1 MGRYLVKRILVIIPV
16 FLCITIFV
24 FVLSNMAP
32 GSPLDLLRANGG
44 LSEERYEQLEKQ
56 LGLDKPVIVRYAVWL
71 GDLVTGDLGTSTR
84 TQSDVSALIADRIGP
99 TLILSGTSVLIAVI
113 VAIPLGTMAAKKP
126 YSLWDNASSVLCFL
140 GSSIPNFFIA
150 LVLVYFISV
159 KLGWLPATGMWYK
172 NDPHTLGNLAVH
184 LVMPV
189 IVLVIQ
195 TLANLL
201 KQTRSAMLEVFN
213 EEYIKTARSKGL
225 PEGVVTIKHVLR
237 NALIPIVT
245 TLSLEIP
252 FLVGGAAVTEQIFA
266 WPGMGTLMVTSIN
279 QRDYNTIM
287 GCTVVI
293 AVCVLVVNLLLDVVY
308 AFLDPRIRL
317 D

>member
-1 MGRYLVKRILVIIPV
+1 MGRYILKRFLLIIPV

-24 FVLSNMAP
+24 FVLSNLAP
-32 GSPLDLLRANGG
+32 GGPLDLLRAGG
-44 LSEERYEQLEKQ
+44 MSEERYEQLEQ
-56 LGLDKPVIVRYAVWL
+56 QYNLDKPVAVRYGLWL
-71 GDLVTGDLGTSTR
+71 AGLLRGDLGVSTR
-84 TQSDVSALIADRIGP
+84 TQQPVASLIAERIGP
-99 TLILSGTSVLIAVI
+99 TLLLSGTSVLIAII

-126 YSLWDNASSVLCFL
+126 YSLWDNASSVLCFV

-159 KLGWLPATGMWYK
+159 KLGWLPATGMWSK
-172 NDPHTLGNLAVH
+172 TDPHTLGNLLSH
-184 LVMPV
+184 MVMPAF
-189 IVLVIQ
+189 VLVIQ

-201 KQTRSAMLEVFN
+201 KQTRSAMLEVFS

-266 WPGMGTLMVTSIN
+266 WPGMGTLMVLSIN

-293 AVCVLVVNLLLDVVY
+293 AVCVLVVNLLLDVIY